1 MEKFKLTKT
10 QGIGLFTIIILI
22 AIYLVINFLKGQDI
36 FSSRNTYYASFEN
49 VEGLSETG
57 PVYIRGLKVGMVDK
71 ISYKAATDN
80 FIVQFNVESEYSIP
94 NNSVIEVYSSDILG
108 SRSMRIS
115 MGNSNVYAESG
126 DTLSGSI
133 IPDMVTMLTSEIA
146 PMKEQLMALM
156 NNLNTVLDNVNTI
169 LDSNGKANISQSL
182 ASLNKTLKNAQ
193 GITANINSLSP
204 EIKSLIENLNKVSAS
219 LEAGSGNMTSS
230 LENLNKITTNLSE
243 ADLKA
248 TIEELKNLMENLQ
261 NPNGSIG
268 KLLTTDSLHNSVDSL
283 VKKLNIFVEKMTE
296 NPKKFVKISVF

>member
-1 MEKFKLTKT
+1 MEKLKLTKT

-36 FSSRNTYYASFEN
+36 FSSRNTYYAVFEN

-57 PVYIRGLKVGMVDK
+57 PVYIRGLKVGMVDR

-80 FIVQFNVESEYSIP
+80 FIVQFNVDSEYSIP
-94 NNSVIEVYSSDILG
+94 DNSVIEVYSSDILG
-108 SRSMRIS
+108 SRSMRID
-115 MGNSNVYAESG
+115 MGNSNIYAENG
-126 DTLSGSI
+126 DTLNGSI
-133 IPDMVTMLTSEIA
+133 VPDIVTVLTSEIA
-146 PMKEQLMALM
+146 PMKEQLMTLM
-156 NNLNTVLDNVNTI
+156 ANLNTVLDNVNAI

-193 GITANINSLSP
+193 GITANIDSLSP
-204 EIKSLIENLNKVSAS
+204 EIKSLVENLNKVSAS
-219 LEAGSGNMTSS
+219 LEAGSGNITSS
-230 LENLNKITTNLSE
+230 LENLNKITTDLSE

-268 KLLTTDSLHNSVDSL
+268 KLLTTDSLHDSVDNL
-283 VKKLNIFVEKMTE
+283 VKKLNVFVEKMTE